1 MSQTPARLARRK
13 KERFLE
19 SLARNCNV
27 TVSCEMAGLA
37 RETAYFWKRVDYAFS
52 VAWDEALERGL
63 DALEDE
69 VMRRAKEGVEEPI
82 FYQGGVVGTTRRYS
96 DVLAMFLLK
105 SKRRDV
111 FGERREITANQ
122 NILSMSPEQRDRM
135 VQQFLED
142 LRAIASSAPVIDA
155 EATDVVEGN
164 EEPIEGR
171 VR

>member
-1 MSQTPARLARRK
+1 
-13 KERFLE
+13 
-19 SLARNCNV
+19 
-27 TVSCEMAGLA
+27 MAGLA